1 MTTREVKCWEKLQ
14 EELKK
19 MTLEELEEI
28 WAAIQAIEAGEIGDS
43 EEDIR
48 RFHEEYQNRR
58 VQK

>member
-1 MTTREVKCWEKLQ
+1 MATREETRKAELLKEFEKMSTEQLA
-14 EELKK
+14 ELFAF
-19 MTLEELEEI
+19 ME
-28 WAAIQAIEAGEIGDS
+28 ANEAGEIGDS

>member
-1 MTTREVKCWEKLQ
+1 MATREEMLKAELLKEFEKMSTEQ
-14 EELKK
+14 
-19 MTLEELEEI
+19 LEEI
-28 WAAIQAIEAGEIGDS
+28 CAFMEAHEAGEIGDS

>member
-1 MTTREVKCWEKLQ
+1 MATRKETRKAELLKEFEKMSTEQLA
-14 EELKK
+14 ELFAF
-19 MTLEELEEI
+19 ME
-28 WAAIQAIEAGEIGDS
+28 ANEAGEIGDS

>member
-1 MTTREVKCWEKLQ
+1 MAARKETRKEKLLKEFEKMSTEQ
-14 EELKK
+14 LAELFAF
-19 MTLEELEEI
+19 ME
-28 WAAIQAIEAGEIGDS
+28 ANEAGEIGDS